1 MKRTLIPVG
10 PFHPIMEEPEFFQL
24 YVEGE
29 TVVDADVRLSY
40 NHRGMEKR
48 CESLTFDQIPYLLAR
63 ICGICSASHP
73 MASTLA
79 MEDLCGIEAPP
90 RAQYIRTII
99 CELERV
105 HSHLLWVGL
114 AGHFI
119 GYNTVFMWAW
129 RYREPVLDLCEK
141 ITGNRNHYENFK
153 LGGCRRDIPDD
164 AIPEILERLDEVEKI
179 TLMLTNA
186 VLDDPVLG
194 ARLKKIG
201 ILTEE
206 DGRAY
211 CVTGPT
217 ARGSNIPID
226 VRADEPYAAYGWVEW
241 DVISQPECDVFA
253 KAVVRLLET
262 FESIKTIRACLEKM
276 EPGEICNEPREIPE
290 GEGIG
295 HAEAPRGET
304 FHYVRSDGTNYPI
317 RYKARAPTFVNLP
330 SFKACVIGQQLCDA
344 MLTVAAMDPCYSCTE
359 RMALVDRRGD
369 VEGFI
374 TRKQLIR
381 LSQEKTARLIKRHNL
396 KSPAWR

>member
-1 MKRTLIPVG
+1 
-10 PFHPIMEEPEFFQL
+10 MEEPEFFQL

-29 TVVDADVRLSY
+29 RVVDVDVRLSY

-48 CESLTFDQIPYLLAR
+48 CETLTYDQIPLLLAR

-73 MASTLA
+73 MACANAL
-79 MEDLCGIEAPP
+79 EDLCGVDVPP
-90 RAQYIRTII
+90 RAQYIRSII

-105 HSHLLWVGL
+105 HSHMLWVGL

-153 LGGCRRDIPDD
+153 LGGCRRDIPQD
-164 AIPEILERLDEVEKI
+164 AVPEILKAVDDVEKPL
-179 TLMLTNA
+179 TMLANA
-186 VLDDPVLG
+186 VLDDPVLSV
-194 ARLKKIG
+194 RLRGIG
-201 ILTEE
+201 ILSEE
-206 DGRAY
+206 DGRRY

-226 VRADEPYAAYGWVEW
+226 VRRDEPYGAYDWVDW
-241 DVISQPECDVFA
+241 DVVVQPQGDVFA

-262 FESIKTIRACLEKM
+262 YEAIKIVRQCLEKM
-276 EPGEICNEPREIPE
+276 QPGEIDNEPRTIPE

-330 SFKACVIGQQLCDA
+330 SFKPQVIGGELADA

-359 RMALVDRRGD
+359 RVAVVDRRRNI
-369 VEGFI
+369 EGVLTMKDLLRF
-374 TRKQLIR
+374 
-381 LSQEKTARLIKRHNL
+381 SHEKTARLIKRHNL
-396 KSPAWR
+396 KSPAW

>member
-1 MKRTLIPVG
+1 
-10 PFHPIMEEPEFFQL
+10 
-24 YVEGE
+24 
-29 TVVDADVRLSY
+29 
-40 NHRGMEKR
+40 MEKR
-48 CESLTFDQIPYLLAR
+48 CETLTYDQIPLLLAR

-73 MASTLA
+73 MACASAL
-79 MEDLCGIEAPP
+79 EDLCDCDVPP
-90 RAQYIRTII
+90 RAQLIRTIV
-99 CELERV
+99 CELERI

-141 ITGNRNHYENFK
+141 ITGSRNHYENFK
-153 LGGCRRDIPDD
+153 LGGCRRDIP
-164 AIPEILERLDEVEKI
+164 AESIPEIHTMLDGVEKA
-179 TLMLTNA
+179 TTMLTNA
-186 VLDDPVLG
+186 VLDDPVL
-194 ARLKKIG
+194 AVRLKGIG

-206 DGRAY
+206 VGRSY

-226 VRADEPYAAYGWVEW
+226 VRADEPYAAYDWIDW
-241 DVISQPECDVFA
+241 DVVHQPECDVFA

-262 FESIKTIRACLEKM
+262 LEAVKIIRRCLDKM
-276 EPGEICNEPREIPE
+276 EPGEIDNEPRSIPE

-295 HAEAPRGET
+295 RAEAPRGET
-304 FHYVRSDGTNYPI
+304 FHYVRSDGTNSPI

-330 SFKACVIGQQLCDA
+330 SFKPAVVGGELADA

-359 RMALVDRRGD
+359 RMALVDRKRHL
-369 VEGFI
+369 EGV
-374 TRKQLIR
+374 
-381 LSQEKTARLIKRHNL
+381 LSQKDLMRFSHEKTARLIKYHNV